1 MNSNQPSM
9 LSPAL
14 IGGAVLGITSALPV
28 VEFLNCACCGL
39 IVGGG
44 LLSSYLYLRQYP
56 SQLPPV
62 TYGEGALLGL
72 STGAVGTAIYAIVRI
87 PLQFVQIQLGIQ
99 TQEIARLEEALS
111 NPQIPEALRNA
122 LRELFEGGTLS
133 IGVLVLE
140 VVAFLAVAL
149 VFATL
154 GGILGIALFQK
165 RTQPEIPF
173 QAPPTGPPGAPDPPG
188 SQ

>member
-9 LSPAL
+9 LIPAL

-44 LLSSYLYLRQYP
+44 LLSSYLYLREYP

-99 TQEIARLEEALS
+99 TQEIAQLEEALS
-111 NPQIPEALRNA
+111 DPQIPEALRNA
-122 LRELFEGGTLS
+122 LQELFGGGILS

-140 VVAFLAVAL
+140 VVGFLAVAL

-165 RTQPEIPF
+165 RTPPEIPF
-173 QAPPTGPPGAPDPPG
+173 QAPPTGPPGAPEPPA

>member
-1 MNSNQPSM
+1 MFI
-9 LSPAL
+9 PAL
-14 IGGAVLGITSALPV
+14 IGGAALGIASALPL

-44 LLSSYLYLRQYP
+44 LLSSYLYLREYP

-72 STGAVGTAIYAIVRI
+72 STGAIGTAIYTIVRI

-99 TQEIARLEEALS
+99 TQEIEQLDEVLS
-111 NPQIPEALRNA
+111 DPQIPEALRNV
-122 LRELFEGGTLS
+122 LLELFGGGTLS

-140 VVAFLAVAL
+140 VVGFLAVAL

-165 RTQPEIPF
+165 RNPSEIPF
-173 QAPPTGPPGAPDPPG
+173 QAPPADSPGAPEPPG